1 LLCHPLRYISVFL
14 GIFSL
19 LSFALFLLNQDLGL
33 GIGGME
39 RMIAYPFVLAAIGFG
54 GYLMQS
60 GQELSDDESSQ

>member
-1 LLCHPLRYISVFL
+1 
-14 GIFSL
+14 
-19 LSFALFLLNQDLGL
+19 
-33 GIGGME
+33 ME